1 MLFHELLNE
10 YIAAI
15 GCSGKELA
23 EISGLS
29 PAMISRYRAGTR
41 VPARESESF
50 CKLAA
55 GVETLAK
62 TANTADISE
71 LSVAEALAETLI
83 GFDFDRIAANF
94 NELIL
99 TLDLNLSE
107 LAREMNYDASYIS
120 RIRSRQRRPSDPEA
134 FADGVCR
141 FAAHRRARAADKAAV
156 SMLIGCSPEEIAEER
171 TYYAVLK
178 KWLFSGTAE
187 KPDRIGDFLA
197 KLDEFDLGE
206 YTNSIH
212 FDSIK
217 LPTVPFVLPTSK
229 SYYGIKQMREGEL
242 AFLKAT
248 VLSQSE
254 ESVFMCS
261 DMEMKDMAEDM
272 DFGKKWMLGI
282 AMMLKKGLRLNI
294 IHDIDRPF
302 GEMILGLENW
312 IPIYMT
318 GQISPYYLRGARSGV
333 YCHLNYVSGAAALC
347 GEGIAGYHE
356 KAKYYLTKNRDE
368 IAYYREKA
376 TLLMKKAHPLM
387 EIYRS
392 SYEKKYR
399 AFLAAD
405 ACTDGARHSILSSP
419 PLYTI
424 PEALL
429 IRILDRNSIS
439 ETDKKSIL
447 EYAADL
453 RTLVENV
460 LAANQMLDEI
470 PHFSAGEFS
479 EFPATL
485 RLEGMFYERDVF
497 YTYAEYEEHLN
508 ATLEF
513 AREHPNYTA
522 DMSMRRTFRN
532 IQIIIHE
539 GKWAMVSKGKSPAV
553 HFVIRQPKLRESL
566 KNFIT
571 PALD

>member
-1 MLFHELLNE
+1 M
-10 YIAAI
+10 
-15 GCSGKELA
+15 
-23 EISGLS
+23 
-29 PAMISRYRAGTR
+29 
-41 VPARESESF
+41 
-50 CKLAA
+50 AA

-83 GFDFDRIAANF
+83 GFDFDRIAENF

-134 FADGVCR
+134 FAVGVCR

-178 KWLFSGTAE
+178 KWMFSGTAE

-206 YTNSIH
+206 YTYSIH

-217 LPTVPFVLPTSK
+217 IPTAPFVLPTSK
-229 SYYGIKQMREGEL
+229 SYYGIKQMREWGL

-302 GEMILGLENW
+302 GEMILGLE
-312 IPIYMT
+312 T
-318 GQISPYYLRGARSGV
+318 GYPY
-333 YCHLNYVSGAAALC
+333 
-347 GEGIAGYHE
+347 
-356 KAKYYLTKNRDE
+356 T
-368 IAYYREKA
+368 
-376 TLLMKKAHPLM
+376 
-387 EIYRS
+387 
-392 SYEKKYR
+392 
-399 AFLAAD
+399 
-405 ACTDGARHSILSSP
+405 
-419 PLYTI
+419 
-424 PEALL
+424 
-429 IRILDRNSIS
+429 
-439 ETDKKSIL
+439 
-447 EYAADL
+447 
-453 RTLVENV
+453 
-460 LAANQMLDEI
+460 
-470 PHFSAGEFS
+470 
-479 EFPATL
+479 
-485 RLEGMFYERDVF
+485 
-497 YTYAEYEEHLN
+497 
-508 ATLEF
+508 
-513 AREHPNYTA
+513 
-522 DMSMRRTFRN
+522 
-532 IQIIIHE
+532 
-539 GKWAMVSKGKSPAV
+539 
-553 HFVIRQPKLRESL
+553 
-566 KNFIT
+566 
-571 PALD
+571 